1 MYKLDFYLKWTATAF
16 ICVGALLIS
25 LNIYPVGPIVS
36 LCGTAVWLV
45 VSVMWKEKS
54 LILVNSVVLII
65 YTVGL
70 ITKLC

>member
-1 MYKLDFYLKWTATAF
+1 
-16 ICVGALLIS
+16 LLIS

-36 LCGTAVWLV
+36 LCGTALWLV
-45 VSVMWKEKS
+45 VSIMWKEKS